1 MLIASILEKTLLI
14 AFTCVKQVLIALFF
28 YRFEEKVSY

>member
-1 MLIASILEKTLLI
+1 MTSDFEKTLLI
-14 AFTCVKQVLIALFF
+14 AFTCVKQGFIALFF